1 MSSTPGWIR
10 TTPTWL
16 AMAIAALFA
25 TSILAGENTQ
35 PAATAAGPG
44 AGASVPTPTFEE
56 LDEIVVKGKRL
67 SEEIE
72 EAEDEFFAL
81 FNKINT
87 DDRYD
92 THCVQV
98 RLDSDSRLQSRACI
112 PGFVA
117 DALADWAP
125 FKARCQPPQEG
136 FDEFDCLDRND
147 DRRLTRAEAGAR
159 MELEAEFMTLDED
172 GDGAINRDEWPEDMS
187 FETPYMP
194 PPPDLVL
201 MEGSK
206 GWYEHMMKVTQGD
219 PRLKEMADH
228 LGGLYQE
235 LAVTQRRFVE
245 VDAALQKKA
254 DLKVVGPRTR

>member
-1 MSSTPGWIR
+1 MDC
-10 TTPTWL
+10 TTGCNRLAPKWL
-16 AMAIAALFA
+16 AMLLPALVA
-25 TSILAGENTQ
+25 TATMAGEAAAP
-35 PAATAAGPG
+35 PAGEV
-44 AGASVPTPTFEE
+44 ASVPAPTFEE

-92 THCVQV
+92 TSCVQV
-98 RLDSDSRLQSRACI
+98 RLDSDSRMQSRACI

-125 FKARCQPPQEG
+125 FKARCQPPQDG

-172 GDGAINRDEWPEDMS
+172 GDGAITREEWPEDMS

-206 GWYEHMMKVTQGD
+206 AWYEHMMKVTQGD
-219 PRLKEMADH
+219 PRLKKMADN

-235 LAVTQRRFVE
+235 LAATQRRFVE

-254 DLKVVGPRTR
+254 DLKTVGPRTR